1 MSENTPE
8 KINSVSR
15 SFRCRINRYK
25 KSWFE
30 DQAWGYETVKLFALN
45 YADANSFGRLNQLY
59 DGLPFFIVK
68 VAVTHKVFDESF
80 RFEADGMDT
89 ISIEEKYLNLLN
101 VTF

>member
-1 MSENTPE
+1 V
-8 KINSVSR
+8 KIRPKRLILYRAVSDAEL
-15 SFRCRINRYK
+15 IDI
-25 KSWFE
+25 KSHGLRTKPG
-30 DQAWGYETVKLFALN
+30 GYETVKLFALN
-45 YADANSFGRLNQLY
+45 YDDANSFGRLNQLY